1 MKNVNW
7 GIVGILILTIV
18 IWYGILCWS
27 AWGTLTALVVIAAIC
42 GIIMRLKENRY

>member
-1 MKNVNW
+1 MNVNW
-7 GIVGILILTIV
+7 PMLGVILLGCL

-27 AWGTLTALVVIAAIC
+27 AWKTILVLVVCSAVC